1 MADTMRFELVSPE
14 QLLLSGD
21 ATSATVPGSE
31 GEFGV
36 GSGHASF
43 VSTLK
48 PGLLSVT
55 MADGQA
61 HEVFVRGGFA
71 EVGPE
76 SLIVLAEQATP
87 VAELKADQ
95 LAEAIKNAEDD
106 VADATDDEKR
116 RVAQEQLDRLKEV
129 TAVLQ
134 AAGKA

>member
-1 MADTMRFELVSPE
+1 M
-14 QLLLSGD
+14 
-21 ATSATVPGSE
+21 PGSE

-36 GSGHASF
+36 GTGHASF

-48 PGLLSVT
+48 PGILSVT

-106 VADATDDEKR
+106 VADATDEEKR
-116 RVAQEQLDRLKEV
+116 RLAQEQLDRLKEV
-129 TAVLQ
+129 TAALQ